1 MRSTGLKAA
10 IVALATTAALWVAP
24 GDALAQQRQSIIDK
38 IVKAGVIR
46 VCVAVA
52 TPWMMKDPNSDKF
65 IGFDVDM
72 INLLAQEME
81 VKAELVPV
89 PAFGQLIASLQA
101 DKCDVIMSALTRTT
115 KRAVAVAFTEPYFVL
130 GSAWVVNKNQANLKT
145 LEDLNNPNI
154 TVAVEQGAL
163 SEQRTKKHLP
173 KAVVKSLP
181 GGGDALRM
189 AEVQTGRAQAAA
201 IDSIK
206 APIYAQQ
213 FPWVKFIPE
222 DAFTNPVDPAGIAYA
237 ARREDLDL
245 INFLNVF
252 IYNLTANGTI
262 EALKKKWVDPQW
274 IVLK

>member
-1 MRSTGLKAA
+1 MKTTGLKAA
-10 IVALATTAALWVAP
+10 VVALAAVGALWAAA

-38 IVKAGVIR
+38 IVRAGTIR

-72 INLLAQEME
+72 INLLAGEME
-81 VKAELVPV
+81 VKVELVPV

-101 DKCDVIMSALTRTT
+101 DKCDAIMSALTRTT
-115 KRAVAVAFTEPYFVL
+115 RRAVAVAFTEPYFVL

-145 LEDLNNPNI
+145 LEDLNNANI

-213 FPWVKFIPE
+213 FPWVRFIPE

-237 ARREDLDL
+237 ARREDLDF

-252 IYNLTANGTI
+252 IFNLTANGTI